1 MTLLFHLEEKDAP
14 LKLFSLQYKKNG
26 GVFSDIRDL
35 SEFSS
40 VTGERGR
47 SCCSLGVI
55 MITIF
60 SRNHWFC
67 FLEAEILR

>member
-14 LKLFSLQYKKNG
+14 LKFFSLQYKKNG
-26 GVFSDIRDL
+26 GVFCDIRDL

-47 SCCSLGVI
+47 SCWSLGVI
-55 MITIF
+55 MMTTF
-60 SRNHWFC
+60 NRNHWFC
-67 FLEAEILR
+67 FLKAELLR